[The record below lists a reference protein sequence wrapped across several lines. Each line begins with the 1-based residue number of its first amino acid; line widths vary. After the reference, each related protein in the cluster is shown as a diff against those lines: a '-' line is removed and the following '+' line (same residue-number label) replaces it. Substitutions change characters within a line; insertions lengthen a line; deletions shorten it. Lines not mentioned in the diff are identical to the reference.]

1 MIKNEKEQ
9 IGERLVNLRKAFGWS
24 ATYLAQVCDVTPQRW
39 YNYETARNEPP
50 RVVLQKLKLL
60 TGVTSDYILFG
71 DQSALPFDLAIR
83 LSLTDGKSAK
93 DQTA

>member
-1 MIKNEKEQ
+1 MIINEKER
-9 IGERLVNLRKAFGWS
+9 IGKRLINLRKAFGWS

-50 RVVLQKLKLL
+50 LVVLKKLKLL

-71 DQSALPFDLAIR
+71 DQSALPFDLAVR
-83 LSLTDGKSAK
+83 LSLIAEKNAEN
-93 DQTA
+93 

>member
-1 MIKNEKEQ
+1 MTKTEKEE
-9 IGERLVNLRKAFGWS
+9 ISERLVNLRKAFGWS
-24 ATYLAQVCDVTPQRW
+24 ATYLAHVCNVTPQRW

-50 RVVLQKLKLL
+50 RIVLQKLKHL

-83 LSLTDGKSAK
+83 LGLIDNKNLENR
-93 DQTA
+93 TA

>member
-1 MIKNEKEQ
+1 MIINEKER
-9 IGERLVNLRKAFGWS
+9 IGKRLINLRKAFGWS

-50 RVVLQKLKLL
+50 RVVLKKLKLL

-71 DQSALPFDLAIR
+71 DQSALPFDLAVR
-83 LSLTDGKSAK
+83 LSLIAGKNAEN
-93 DQTA
+93 